1 MAELVICLAASV
13 PLVVNRHQLTRM
25 PNRSFGRTSRGQT
38 ISISAERV
46 TGQTK
51 RNRQNFIGLVFD
63 VRIGR
68 TWDPENKKQANYV
81 HWCRVSSG
89 TKTKRAR
96 VVAECRTCITWQGN
110 KGGPARDQRV

>member
-1 MAELVICLAASV
+1 
-13 PLVVNRHQLTRM
+13 M

-46 TGQTK
+46 SGQTK

-81 HWCRVSSG
+81 NWCRVSSG
-89 TKTKRAR
+89 TKKKKGEGCSGVPNVYNMAR
-96 VVAECRTCITWQGN
+96 KQRRPCQGSESLN
-110 KGGPARDQRV
+110 K